1 MLRRLRDF
9 FRTGATRL
17 EQVRIAEL
25 LGSVKASMAERAKQ
39 HGVELRLDAV
49 PDFILLADRLQIEVV
64 LRNLLGN
71 AFDALADQPAGAR
84 RIWMTVHPEGAGRLC
99 VRIEDSGPGISSAN
113 AERMFEAFN
122 TSKES
127 GLGLGLVI
135 SRAIVEAHGGH
146 LWAEVADHGFFRL
159 ILPMEGKAENAS

>member
-1 MLRRLRDF
+1 M
-9 FRTGATRL
+9 
-17 EQVRIAEL
+17 
-25 LGSVKASMAERAKQ
+25 
-39 HGVELRLDAV
+39 
-49 PDFILLADRLQIEVV
+49 
-64 LRNLLGN
+64 RNLLGN
-71 AFDALADQPAGAR
+71 AFDALADQPVGAR

-159 ILPMEGKAENAS
+159 VLPMEGKLENAH